1 MILACTF
8 QGIFMKWSEEE
19 TINSAREISNSD
31 CTTQGNIKDLFLPNS
46 LAKTAMWNLK
56 ASPTSLS
63 RLSFFFWAAC
73 PQRLVL
79 QTSSRWPPLR
89 SAELSCSTAE
99 LRHHRRPQGASFPD
113 LQPAEITEAH
123 YFPVQLFHLSLQ
135 PFPTQTQNLYKR
147 LSSAFIKSRL
157 QAYFVTLILS
167 LTNRHINSVL
177 YKLFQ
182 GSDLS
187 GLTEL
192 HTEINSTASAELAQW
207 LLFIII

>member
-1 MILACTF
+1 
-8 QGIFMKWSEEE
+8 
-19 TINSAREISNSD
+19 
-31 CTTQGNIKDLFLPNS
+31 
-46 LAKTAMWNLK
+46 MWNLK
-56 ASPTSLS
+56 ASSTSLS
-63 RLSFFFWAAC
+63 RLSFFFCAAC
-73 PQRLVL
+73 PQCLVL
-79 QTSSRWPPLR
+79 EMSSLWPALH
-89 SAELSCSTAE
+89 SAEVSCSTAE
-99 LRHHRRPQGASFPD
+99 LQHHPHPQSTSFPD
-113 LQPAEITEAH
+113 LSPTEITEAH

-167 LTNRHINSVL
+167 LTHHHINSVL